1 MDFAASVFCQ
11 ATNHKRHVQT
21 VPSAGEGGIWRG
33 KFVVTITTADNV
45 TRKYQFVCFLLGV
58 CLPGESYWE
67 DVRLQEA
74 GEEENKEEERGVHG
88 LKREAD
94 FRKSQQQICCE

>member
-11 ATNHKRHVQT
+11 ATNHERHVQT
-21 VPSAGEGGIWRG
+21 VPSAREGGIWRG

-45 TRKYQFVCFLLGV
+45 LINSNEEVPVCLFVLLGV
-58 CLPGESYWE
+58 CLPGESDGE

-88 LKREAD
+88 PKREAD
-94 FRKSQQQICCE
+94 FGKSQQ